1 MQFIGGIHP
10 NYSKITEKEEI
21 KVMKTPKKVVIPLSM
36 HIGAPCKAIVSVGDR
51 VKVGQKIGESEGFVS
66 VPIHSSISGTVR
78 LIREMAHPLG
88 TNVNSIVIESDEQ
101 DEWDESVKARNNV
114 DHFSKEELNKIV
126 HEAGIVG
133 LGGAAFPTH
142 VKLSV
147 KDKKI
152 DTVILNGAECEPYL
166 TADHSLMAKEYE
178 KIIKGLKLIMKIV
191 GASNG
196 IIGVEDNKAD
206 VVQAMSD
213 RAKVIQGDISVVTLK
228 TLYPQGAEKM
238 LIYSLLGRKVPPRGL
253 PLDVNVVVNN
263 VGTSKAVYDAV
274 YEGKPLIERVVTVTG
289 AVKEPRNM
297 LVKVGTLFDD
307 VIKECGGA
315 NHNVKKIVSG
325 GPMMGIAQKTAIVP
339 VVKGT
344 SGILLLDE
352 IKVDEKLTCIRCS
365 RCVDVCPMFLL
376 PTTIAQHA
384 DKELY
389 DLAESYNA
397 VDCFECGCCAY
408 VCPSKIPLVEMI
420 KKGKVEIMKRAK
432 DK

>member
-1 MQFIGGIHP
+1 L
-10 NYSKITEKEEI
+10 I
-21 KVMKTPKKVVIPLSM
+21 KDMP
-36 HIGAPCKAIVSVGDR
+36 
-51 VKVGQKIGESEGFVS
+51 
-66 VPIHSSISGTVR
+66 
-78 LIREMAHPLG
+78 HPLG
-88 TNVNSIVIESDEQ
+88 TTVSSVVIESD
-101 DEWDESVKARNNV
+101 DANEWVESVKARNNV
-114 DHFSKEELNKIV
+114 DHFSKDELNKIV
-126 HEAGIVG
+126 QESGIVG

-191 GASNG
+191 GASKG
-196 IIGVEDNKAD
+196 IIGVEDNKSD
-206 VVQAMSD
+206 VIQTMAD
-213 RAKVIQGDISVVTLK
+213 RAKVIQGDISVVSLK

-263 VGTSKAVYDAV
+263 VGTAKAVYDAV

-289 AVKEPRNM
+289 VVREPKNL
-297 LVKVGTLFDD
+297 LVKIGTLFDD

-315 NHNVKKIVSG
+315 REGVKKIISG
-325 GPMMGIAQKTAIVP
+325 GPMMGISQKTALVP

-344 SGILLLDE
+344 SGILLLDK
-352 IKVDEKLTCIRCS
+352 ITVDEKLTCIRCS

-420 KKGKVEIMKRAK
+420 KKGKMEIMKRAK
-432 DK
+432 K